1 MRMAVG
7 SEGAMRAMN
16 VAAVNRTG
24 LDKRW
29 GCSRVGSSHRGEWHS
44 RADDDDGMSEAAHE
58 ARETAGRLGQG
69 ADVGEQSSR
78 QFYAQQLSTPEWMV
92 AVPPDLRHHW
102 YAPTAAPMRSTL
114 SAHSV

>member
-29 GCSRVGSSHRGEWHS
+29 GCSRVASSHRGVRHS
-44 RADDDDGMSEAAHE
+44 RADDDDG
-58 ARETAGRLGQG
+58 
-69 ADVGEQSSR
+69 
-78 QFYAQQLSTPEWMV
+78 
-92 AVPPDLRHHW
+92 
-102 YAPTAAPMRSTL
+102 TL
-114 SAHSV
+114 SRCL

>member
-16 VAAVNRTG
+16 AAAVNRTG

-44 RADDDDGMSEAAHE
+44 RADDDDG
-58 ARETAGRLGQG
+58 
-69 ADVGEQSSR
+69 
-78 QFYAQQLSTPEWMV
+78 
-92 AVPPDLRHHW
+92 
-102 YAPTAAPMRSTL
+102 TL
-114 SAHSV
+114 SRCL